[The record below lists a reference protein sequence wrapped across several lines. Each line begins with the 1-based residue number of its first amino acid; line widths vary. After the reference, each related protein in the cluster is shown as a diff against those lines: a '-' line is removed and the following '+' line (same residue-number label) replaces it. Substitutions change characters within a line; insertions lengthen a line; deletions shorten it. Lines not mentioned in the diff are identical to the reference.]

1 MLSSHK
7 RHPCRPIG
15 FNNRKIEHI
24 YHFPVKPTGI
34 SPVVGHE
41 RGYLRMGTFIENDTI
56 ENTVDDI
63 SQSAR
68 QNQGNTNDIS
78 GFQSSFDN
86 FVKIP
91 ADKSDGKNTKSSQKE
106 LSDKFHT
113 ESHPVILSKINIK
126 PIGHSDT
133 FVPIHV
139 SFNPYFDYLVDNQH
153 RKDNE
158 QGRSPFRKKFLHHF

>member
-1 MLSSHK
+1 MTRFVQVFTIENQQGDNAATDGGVRKIENRAEKDEMLSSHK

-78 GFQSSFDN
+78 GFRSSFDN

-91 ADKSDGKNTKSSQKE
+91 ADKSDGK
-106 LSDKFHT
+106 
-113 ESHPVILSKINIK
+113 
-126 PIGHSDT
+126 
-133 FVPIHV
+133 
-139 SFNPYFDYLVDNQH
+139 
-153 RKDNE
+153 
-158 QGRSPFRKKFLHHF
+158 